1 MLCSTKWLLSRGWKH
16 ASGLESRFSG
26 RVFVCFITPRIAYEA
41 VSFSRHRI
49 EEKFVLTA

>member
-1 MLCSTKWLLSRGWKH
+1 MLRSTNKLLPRS
-16 ASGLESRFSG
+16 ESMLAPWAVDFSG

-41 VSFSRHRI
+41 VSFSRQRV